1 MIRFKIDENLPVE
14 FVEMLR
20 GAQHDAKSV
29 LDEGL
34 GGAPDARLAE
44 ACRAERRAIVTL
56 DLDFADIRAYP
67 PHEQAGLIVLRV
79 EDQRKRRLLTV
90 FEQVV
95 AMLETEALA
104 GRLWL
109 VDECGVRIRGGEKTE
124 TP

>member
-1 MIRFKIDENLPVE
+1 MRFKIDENLPVE

-34 GGAPDARLAE
+34 GGAPDARVAE

-67 PHEQAGLIVLRV
+67 PQEQAGVIVLRV

-90 FEQVV
+90 FEKVV
-95 AMLETEALA
+95 AMLETEVLA

-109 VDECGVRIRGGEKTE
+109 VDERGVRIRGVEETE

>member
-1 MIRFKIDENLPVE
+1 MRFKIDENLPGE

-20 GAQHDAKSV
+20 GAQHDAQSV

-34 GGAPDARLAE
+34 GGAPDTRLAE
-44 ACRAERRAIVTL
+44 VCRSEQRAIVTL

-79 EDQRKRRLLTV
+79 EDQRKQRLLAV
-90 FEQVV
+90 FEKVV

-109 VDECGVRIRGGEKTE
+109 VDERGVRIRGVEETE
-124 TP
+124 

>member
-1 MIRFKIDENLPVE
+1 MRFKIDENLPAE

-20 GAQHDAKSV
+20 GASHDAQSV

-34 GGAPDARLAE
+34 GGAPDTRLAE
-44 ACRAERRAIVTL
+44 VCRSEQRAIVTL

-79 EDQRKRRLLTV
+79 EDQRKQRLLAV
-90 FEQVV
+90 FEKVV

-109 VDECGVRIRGGEKTE
+109 VDERGVRIRGVDEPETE
-124 TP
+124 